1 VEEAMK
7 DEVELGGLAWH
18 LAVLSLT
25 AIGGGVVLVAPDVHH
40 YVAVRNHWLT
50 DQQFAAAYA
59 LAQAAPGPN
68 LLFVSL
74 VGWMIKGWTG
84 AVVVTLAAI
93 LPSSCLVLA
102 LGSVIRRH
110 GGGQGRWAGALRD
123 ALAPLAA
130 GMLAGAAWT
139 FLSVAGAGWRG
150 IALALAAAAVAYAS
164 KLNPLWLIALGA
176 LAGAAGL
183 V

>member
-1 VEEAMK
+1 LSEDVK
-7 DEVELGGLAWH
+7 LGGLALH
-18 LAVLSLT
+18 LALLSLT

-40 YVAVRNHWLT
+40 YVSVQNHWLT
-50 DQQFAAAYA
+50 DEQFAAAYA

-68 LLFVSL
+68 LLFITL
-74 VGWMIKGWTG
+74 VGWMIKGWMG
-84 AVVVTLAAI
+84 AIVVTLAAI

-102 LGSVIRRH
+102 LGTFINRH
-110 GGGQGRWAGALRD
+110 GGGEGRWAGALRD

-139 FLSVAGAGWRG
+139 FLDVADVGWRG
-150 IALALAAAAVAYAS
+150 IALALAAAAVAYVS

>member
-1 VEEAMK
+1 MSDVK
-7 DEVELGGLAWH
+7 LGGLALH
-18 LAVLSLT
+18 LALLSLT

-40 YVAVRNHWLT
+40 YVSVENHWLT
-50 DQQFAAAYA
+50 DQQFAAMYA

-68 LLFVSL
+68 LLFVTL
-74 VGWMIKGWTG
+74 IGWLLKGWLG
-84 AVVVTLAAI
+84 AVVVTAAAI
-93 LPSSCLVLA
+93 VPSSLLVLA
-102 LGSVIRRH
+102 LGKVISRH
-110 GGGQGRWAGALRD
+110 GGGDGRWATALRD
-123 ALAPLAA
+123 TLAPLAA

-150 IALALAAAAVAYAS
+150 SALALAAAAVAYGS

-176 LAGAAGL
+176 LAGAVGL

>member
-1 VEEAMK
+1 MNDDVQ
-7 DEVELGGLAWH
+7 LGGLAWH

-40 YVAVRNHWLT
+40 YVSVENKWLT
-50 DQQFAAAYA
+50 DQQFASMYA

-68 LLFVSL
+68 LLFVTL
-74 VGWMIKGWTG
+74 IGWLLKGWLG
-84 AVVVTLAAI
+84 ALVVTLAAV
-93 LPSSCLVLA
+93 LPSSMLVLL
-102 LGSVIRRH
+102 LGKTINRH
-110 GGGQGRWAGALRD
+110 GGGQGRWASALRD

-139 FLSVAGAGWRG
+139 FLGVTGAGWPG
-150 IALALAAAAVAYAS
+150 IALALGAAGMAYGT
-164 KLNPLWLIALGA
+164 KLNPVWLVALGA
-176 LAGAAGL
+176 LAGAIGL

>member
-1 VEEAMK
+1 MSEDVK
-7 DEVELGGLAWH
+7 LGGLALH
-18 LAVLSLT
+18 LALLSLT

-40 YVAVRNHWLT
+40 YVSVQNHWLT
-50 DQQFAAAYA
+50 DQQFASAYA

-68 LLFVSL
+68 LLFVTL
-74 VGWMIKGWTG
+74 IGWMIKGWVG

-93 LPSSCLVLA
+93 LPSTCLVLA
-102 LGSVIRRH
+102 LGAFINRH
-110 GGGQGRWAGALRD
+110 GGGEGRWAGALRD

-139 FLSVAGAGWRG
+139 FLSVSGTGWRG
-150 IALALAAAAVAYAS
+150 IALALAAATAAYAT
-164 KLNPLWLIALGA
+164 KLNPVWLIVLGA
-176 LAGAAGL
+176 LAGAVGL

>member
-1 VEEAMK
+1 MS
-7 DEVELGGLAWH
+7 DDVELGGLAWH

-25 AIGGGVVLVAPDVHH
+25 AIGGGVVLVAPDVHQ

-84 AVVVTLAAI
+84 AIVVTLAAI

-102 LGSVIRRH
+102 LGTFIRRH
-110 GGGQGRWAGALRD
+110 GGGQGRWAAALRD

-139 FLSVAGAGWRG
+139 FLNVADAGWRG
-150 IALALAAAAVAYAS
+150 IALALAAAVAAYAS

>member
-1 VEEAMK
+1 MSGDVN
-7 DEVELGGLAWH
+7 LGGLAWH

-25 AIGGGVVLVAPDVHH
+25 AIGGGVVLVAPDIHH
-40 YVAVRNHWLT
+40 YVSVQNHWLS

-68 LLFVSL
+68 LLFVT
-74 VGWMIKGWTG
+74 VIGWMLKGWLG

-93 LPSSCLVLA
+93 VPSSCLVLA
-102 LGSVIRRH
+102 LGSVINRH
-110 GGGQGRWAGALRD
+110 GAGQGRWTSALRD
-123 ALAPLAA
+123 ALAPLSS

-139 FLSVAGAGWRG
+139 FLSVADAGWRG
-150 IALALAAAAVAYAS
+150 ILLALAAAAAAYAT
-164 KLNPLWLIALGA
+164 KLNPVWLIAFGA
-176 LAGAAGL
+176 LAGALGL